1 MGTAITVELWTD
13 EDALAREAIEAVLGE
28 MRRVDELM
36 STYKPGS
43 ELSQVNARAAAEPV
57 QIEPE
62 LSALIARS
70 LEFSVLT
77 QGAFDI
83 TYASVGYL
91 YDFRQHVRPAA
102 EAIESA
108 LPAVN
113 YRHVQVDRERSTI
126 RFDREGVRIDLG
138 GIAKGH
144 AVDRAIE
151 LLRTRGIRH
160 AMVTAGGDTRLLGDR
175 RGRPWMVGVRD
186 PRVEGR
192 LLLRLPLVDEAIST
206 SGDYERYF
214 EEDGRR
220 YHHILVP
227 STGDSAREVVSVTVL
242 GPVATDTDALSTSV
256 FVLGPE
262 SGLALIE
269 RLDGIECVI
278 VDAHGHVSYSSG
290 LEAPVSGER

>member
-1 MGTAITVELWTD
+1 MGTAIMVELWTD
-13 EDALAREAIEAVLGE
+13 DDAVAGEAIETVLGE

-43 ELSQVNARAAAEPV
+43 QLSQVNARAASGPV
-57 QIEPE
+57 PIESE
-62 LSALIARS
+62 LAALIVRS
-70 LEFSVLT
+70 LEYSALT

-91 YDFRQHVRPAA
+91 YDYRQHVRPSAQ
-102 EAIESA
+102 AIESA
-108 LPAVN
+108 LPAVS
-113 YRHVQVDRERSTI
+113 YRHVQVDGERSTI
-126 RFDREGVRIDLG
+126 RFDRAGVRIDLG

-262 SGLALIE
+262 RGLALIE
-269 RLDGIECVI
+269 RLDGIECVV
-278 VDAHGHVSYSSG
+278 VDAHGRVRYSSG
-290 LEAPVSGER
+290 LEAPVTDEQ